1 MFLDKRSDI
10 EIMSSVI
17 VTLGENSSVVGISI
31 DGVTFTISSSS
42 PSHQATTESVCNTEP
57 LIILTSEEYSD
68 EDVLLEQIQSTLDKY
83 SQDKLVNIKQI
94 RELCTEII
102 DRDYDRALYLIMT
115 HKKVELSIK
124 PILLR
129 IVLKRGKKNLI
140 HIFVK
145 IRERTIKHPEHS
157 SFWTSILKDDCIK
170 LEEIMTQNEDF
181 IYKTLLYTFTA
192 LSVAAILGS
201 DKCARLLLEICDSP
215 KMILSI
221 MSIYAKTGN
230 KVMVKFILD
239 GQAVR
244 SDDLDK
250 IITTASKC
258 GNRDVVKLIS
268 NHYSYM

>member
-1 MFLDKRSDI
+1 
-10 EIMSSVI
+10 MSSVI
-17 VTLGENSSVVGISI
+17 VRIGSKDDSRITCISS
-31 DGVTFTISSSS
+31 DGTELTISAS
-42 PSHQATTESVCNTEP
+42 PASPQVIASEVCKVQP
-57 LIILTSEEYSD
+57 LIIFTSEEYIN
-68 EDVLLEQIQSTLDKY
+68 EDTLLQGIQSALDDY
-83 SQDKLVNIKQI
+83 PQDKLVNIKQI
-94 RELCTEII
+94 RELCSEII

-201 DKCARLLLEICDSP
+201 DKCARLLLENCDSP
-215 KMILSI
+215 KMILSTI
-221 MSIYAKTGN
+221 SIYAKTGN